1 MFIKLRRNLGDSMW
15 KDILKRRQTYK
26 DIQGGEEPDRAR
38 LAFRGDPQDA
48 ANRGG
53 QIDLEN
59 PIQENPETMNY
70 RVHLGPLTGLI
81 NRIVPKH
88 EKWAARDKANTTK
101 HRKLAAMLREYN
113 LMVKQMIIDSDKRLK
128 DGN

>member
-1 MFIKLRRNLGDSMW
+1 MW
-15 KDILKRRQTYK
+15 KDILKRRQTYE
-26 DIQGGEEPDRAR
+26 DIHGGEKPDRAR